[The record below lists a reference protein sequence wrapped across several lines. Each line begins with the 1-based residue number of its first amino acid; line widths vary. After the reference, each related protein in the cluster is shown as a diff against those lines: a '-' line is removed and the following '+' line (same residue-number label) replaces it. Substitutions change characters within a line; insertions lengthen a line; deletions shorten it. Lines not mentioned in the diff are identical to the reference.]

1 MTLRTVAM
9 WLIVIGGL
17 NWLLVAFGFNV
28 IEAIFQPESA
38 LTKLVYIL
46 VGLSALYAL
55 SDMLGLLGKKH

>member
-1 MTLRTVAM
+1 MTLKSLAM

-28 IEAIFQPESA
+28 VEAIFQPGSA

-55 SDMLGLLGKKH
+55 FDMLGMMGKK